1 MQKAH
6 HEERRRLEGKV
17 PRVRFLSGKERRA
30 WEELC
35 SKLPGEVAYELER
48 REGGQR

>member
-6 HEERRRLEGKV
+6 HEQ
-17 PRVRFLSGKERRA
+17 RA

-35 SKLPGEVAYELER
+35 SKLSGDVAYELER